1 MSTIYNDVVSNSF
14 WIIPLVVAIVQ
25 AIKMMGVATKFS
37 PIISIG
43 VGVGLGFLVNNDFTT
58 AQSIL
63 SGVIYGLSASGL
75 YSGITVTQK
84 VADVKSGEIPLSK
97 ADKSLFSEKDIQ
109 EIQQKQQQQQQGQE
123 QQSQNADKPSPIMKP

>member
-1 MSTIYNDVVSNSF
+1 MSTVYNDVVSNSF

-25 AIKMMGVATKFS
+25 AIKMMGVASKFS

-43 VGVGLGFLVNNDFTT
+43 VGIGLGFLVNNDFTT

-97 ADKSLFSEKDIQ
+97 VDKGLLAEKDIQ
-109 EIQQKQQQQQQGQE
+109 EIQQKQQQQQSGQSKNNE
-123 QQSQNADKPSPIMKP
+123 NPSPILKP

>member
-1 MSTIYNDVVSNSF
+1 MGTVYNDVVANSF
-14 WIIPLVVAIVQ
+14 WIIPLVVALVQ
-25 AIKMMGVATKFS
+25 AVKMMGVATKFS

-43 VGVGLGFLVNNDFTT
+43 AGILLGFLVNSEFTT

-97 ADKSLFSEKDIQ
+97 ADKSLFTEKDLQ
-109 EIQQKQQQQQQGQE
+109 EIQEKQKQQNQG
-123 QQSQNADKPSPIMKP
+123 QQSQKNENPSPILKP

>member
-1 MSTIYNDVVSNSF
+1 MGTVYNDVVANSF
-14 WIIPLVVAIVQ
+14 WIIPLVVALVQ

-43 VGVGLGFLVNNDFTT
+43 AGILLGFLVNSEFTT

-84 VADVKSGEIPLSK
+84 VADVKSGEVPLSK
-97 ADKSLFSEKDIQ
+97 ADKSLFTEKDLQ
-109 EIQQKQQQQQQGQE
+109 EIQQKQSQQGQG
-123 QQSQNADKPSPIMKP
+123 QQPNQNEKPSPILKP